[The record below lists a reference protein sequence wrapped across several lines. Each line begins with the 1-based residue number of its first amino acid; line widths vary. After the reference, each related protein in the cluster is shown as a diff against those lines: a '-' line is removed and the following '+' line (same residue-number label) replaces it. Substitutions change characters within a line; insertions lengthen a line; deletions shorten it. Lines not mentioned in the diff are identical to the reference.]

1 MMESERIVTKAIP
14 SDVGHGRARIST
26 PDDLGLESGDIVAIH
41 GARRSTA
48 AIYWRSRPEDA
59 GSNIL
64 RVDGIIRKNAG
75 IAVGDRVLVSKIEP
89 QACERLVLSA
99 VMPQEQAIGFGDS
112 IEEFCRRGLNKRP
125 VATGDRVYIP
135 GLTLFSEVLPFM
147 VMQTQP
153 QGIVRVTNATSVVV
167 RPESTTVE
175 EESEQLEGL
184 NADEDDS
191 EQTDEG

>member
-1 MMESERIVTKAIP
+1 MMESERIVMKAIP

-26 PDDLGLESGDIVAIH
+26 PDDLGLQSGDVVAIH

-75 IAVGDRVLVSKIEP
+75 IAIGDRVLVSKIEP

-99 VMPQEQAIGFGDS
+99 VMPQKQAIGLGER
-112 IEEFCRRGLNKRP
+112 IEDFCRRGLNKRP
-125 VATGDRVYIP
+125 VATGDRVFIP
-135 GLTLFSEVLPFM
+135 GMTLFRETLPFM

-153 QGIVRVTNATSVVV
+153 QGIVRVTSATSVVV
-167 RPESTTVE
+167 RPEVATE
-175 EESEQLEGL
+175 EEANDELARV
-184 NADEDDS
+184 NADEDGS

>member
-167 RPESTTVE
+167 RPESTTE
-175 EESEQLEGL
+175 EKASEELEGL
-184 NADEDDS
+184 NADEDVS

>member
-1 MMESERIVTKAIP
+1 MMESERIVMKAIP

-26 PDDLGLESGDIVAIH
+26 PDDLGLQSGDVVAIH

-75 IAVGDRVLVSKIEP
+75 IAIGDRVLVSKIEP

-99 VMPQEQAIGFGDS
+99 VMPQKQGTRFGKG
-112 IEEFCRRGLNKRP
+112 IEDFCRRGLNKRP
-125 VATGDRVYIP
+125 VATGDRVFIP
-135 GLTLFSEVLPFM
+135 GMTLFRETLPFM

-167 RPESTTVE
+167 RPEVATE
-175 EESEQLEGL
+175 EEANDELARV
-184 NADEDDS
+184 NADEGGSD
-191 EQTDEG
+191 QTDEG